1 MCKVDKY
8 NMERRVDV
16 GLLGCWSV
24 ADAAREKPGGITMR
38 LVWRK
43 GCGDKKEAAG
53 TIVPT
58 ASVSWIFLI
67 CSYLMRSTRPT
78 FSVLRDEIPLRRQID
93 DTETW
98 CLAAILPSVSPLRIL

>member
-8 NMERRVDV
+8 NMGRRVDV

-43 GCGDKKEAAG
+43 GCGDKKRSRRNNRSDGFRIMDFSDLLLLDAEYASHFQR
-53 TIVPT
+53 T
-58 ASVSWIFLI
+58 A
-67 CSYLMRSTRPT
+67 
-78 FSVLRDEIPLRRQID
+78 
-93 DTETW
+93 
-98 CLAAILPSVSPLRIL
+98 